1 MRGQCILRAKQNVA
15 SEAHET
21 STRKAPR
28 IRATS
33 TVTSSTAL
41 REGYGGTF
49 VFHWV
54 FAIYPNGCPER
65 QRKLIKRL
73 TGRAGTKQG
82 TGKLN
87 ACSH

>member
-1 MRGQCILRAKQNVA
+1 
-15 SEAHET
+15 
-21 STRKAPR
+21 
-28 IRATS
+28 
-33 TVTSSTAL
+33 L